1 MNATQSRSSP
11 SLLNF
16 TSLSRST
23 WSLRMDSLRMFS
35 STFKFYT
42 RELEAAKSLLL
53 SKLRLELVPKDNKP
67 EVKLPTLPKMEKTK
81 SLCSLPSK
89 AKKVSNRLP
98 IPSTAST
105 STSRSAETPRLL
117 SQYSSC
123 LSNSVFTSA
132 MLSSLMKPSVRS
144 NTLLWVKPSFLKSLI
159 LSLATVTLKSH
170 SASRSP

>member
-1 MNATQSRSSP
+1 
-11 SLLNF
+11 
-16 TSLSRST
+16 
-23 WSLRMDSLRMFS
+23 MDSLRMFY

-81 SLCSLPSK
+81 SLCLLPSK

-105 STSRSAETPRLL
+105 ST
-117 SQYSSC
+117 
-123 LSNSVFTSA
+123 
-132 MLSSLMKPSVRS
+132 
-144 NTLLWVKPSFLKSLI
+144 
-159 LSLATVTLKSH
+159 
-170 SASRSP
+170 